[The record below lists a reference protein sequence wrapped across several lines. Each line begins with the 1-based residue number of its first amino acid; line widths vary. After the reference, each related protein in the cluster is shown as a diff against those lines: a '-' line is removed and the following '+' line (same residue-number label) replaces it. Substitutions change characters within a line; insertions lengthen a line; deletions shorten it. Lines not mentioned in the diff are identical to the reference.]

1 MTLVVVAFILAV
13 AALAPV
19 LGKDTRTPELVGRR

>member
-1 MTLVVVAFILAV
+1 MTLIVIAYCLAV

-19 LGKDTRTPELVGRR
+19 LGKDTRTPEIAGRR